1 MSVSTYTFIL
11 ALIVHLREDVNQVL
25 KYTLS
30 RLGYMVV
37 TLWVIVT
44 VTFFLMHSLPGTPLT
59 NEAKLP
65 PEIKEQIIA
74 SYGLDKP
81 LIVQYGKFLGKLVQG
96 DLGNSMTMDGRS
108 VTDLILQGFPAS
120 AFIGIQA
127 VIFGLIMGVLLGIV
141 AALRRGTWVDN
152 LATVIA
158 IAGVS
163 IPSFVAAG
171 LLSYWV
177 GVKWGVLPVAGWDS
191 YASTILP
198 SLALSFLVI
207 SQMARYVRSEMV
219 EVLDQDYMKTAK
231 AKGLKRSTIVVR
243 HALRNALIPAI
254 TVLGPL
260 AINIITGSVVVEQIF
275 GIPGIGKY
283 FVDSISTNDYT
294 MIMGITIFYA
304 ILFIVAIFIID
315 VLYGVIDPRIRI
327 AGAKE

>member
-1 MSVSTYTFIL
+1 
-11 ALIVHLREDVNQVL
+11 VL

-44 VTFFLMHSLPGTPLT
+44 ITFFLMHLLPGTPLK
-59 NEAKLP
+59 NEEKLP
-65 PEIKEQIIA
+65 PEIREQIIA

-81 LIVQYGKFLGKLVQG
+81 LMVQYGLFLEKLVQG
-96 DLGNSMTMDGRS
+96 DLGNSMNLDGRS

-120 AFIGIQA
+120 ALIGIQG
-127 VIFGLIMGVLLGIV
+127 VIFGVIIGLALGII

-152 LATVIA
+152 LSTVIA

-163 IPSFVAAG
+163 VPSFVAAG
-171 LLSYWV
+171 LLSFWV
-177 GVKWGVLPVAGWDS
+177 GVKWGILPVAGWES
-191 YASTILP
+191 WEYSILP
-198 SLALSFLVI
+198 SLALSFFVI

-231 AKGLKRSTIVVR
+231 AKGLKRSAIVVR
-243 HALRNALIPAI
+243 HAMRNALIPAI

-260 AINIITGSVVVEQIF
+260 TINIITGSVVVEQIF
-275 GIPGIGKY
+275 NIPGDGKY
-283 FVDSISTNDYT
+283 FVDSITTNDYT

-304 ILFIVAIFIID
+304 ILFIVAIFLVD
-315 VLYGVIDPRIRI
+315 LLYGVIDPRIRI
-327 AGAKE
+327 ASAKE